1 MRIVN
6 VTTAVVAYHGQA
18 TLVRI
23 DTDEG
28 ISGYGEA
35 NPDAGAGGVVGMIKF
50 LTPLLLGE
58 DPRDVERVWE
68 KLRRRVFAGAQGG
81 VFVIALS
88 GIELALWDLAGK
100 AAGQPVYRLLGG
112 KFRDKIRVY
121 ADCGLGDDPA
131 GSASGCADRAQ
142 RMVEEGFTAIKFDV
156 DDLEH
161 PAKFDAF
168 NHTINNAELRS
179 MVERVAAVREA
190 IGPDID
196 LAIDLHAR
204 YDVPSACRIA
214 WELEPFSLLWLEEP
228 VPAENI
234 DALARVRAQTRTPIC
249 VGENLYLRWGFRELL
264 ERGAVDVIEPDVPK
278 CGGLAEAKKIA
289 NLAEMH
295 YVPFAPHLVSTPV
308 GTMATSHQCAAIP
321 NFLVQ
326 EWHALE
332 EREVWDSYVVAP
344 DGSGSIIK
352 NGYIAVPDT
361 PGIGV
366 EPDMDAV
373 RAHAVPGFTIF
384 EPHHG

>member
-35 NPDAGAGGVVGMIKF
+35 NPDAGAGGVIGMIKF

-68 KLRRRVFAGAQGG
+68 KLRRRVFAGPQGG

-100 AAGQPVYRLLGG
+100 ASGQPVYRLLGG

-121 ADCGLGDDPA
+121 ADCGGGDDPA
-131 GSASGCADRAQ
+131 GSASGCADRAR

-168 NHTINNAELRS
+168 NHTVNNAELRS
-179 MVERVAAVREA
+179 MTERVAAVREA
-190 IGPDID
+190 IGPDVD

-214 WELEPFSLLWLEEP
+214 WELEPFRLLWLEEP

-332 EREVWDSYVVAP
+332 EREVWDSYVAAP
-344 DGSGSIIK
+344 DGSGSIISG
-352 NGYIAVPDT
+352 GYITLPDT

-373 RAHAVPGFTIF
+373 RAHAVPGFGIF
-384 EPHHG
+384 E

>member
-35 NPDAGAGGVVGMIKF
+35 NPDAGAGGVVGIIKF

-68 KLRRRVFAGAQGG
+68 KLRRRVFAGPQAG

-100 AAGQPVYRLLGG
+100 ASGQPVYRLLGG

-121 ADCGLGDDPA
+121 ADCGAGDDPA
-131 GSASGCADRAQ
+131 GSVSGCADRAQ

-190 IGPDID
+190 IGPDVD

-214 WELEPFSLLWLEEP
+214 WELEPFGLLWLEEP

-332 EREVWDSYVVAP
+332 EREVWDSYVAAP
-344 DGSGSIIK
+344 DGSGSIISG
-352 NGYIAVPDT
+352 GYITLPDT

-366 EPDMDAV
+366 EPDMDSV

-384 EPHHG
+384 E

>member
-1 MRIVN
+1 MRIVK

-35 NPDAGAGGVVGMIKF
+35 NPDAGADGVVGMIKF

-68 KLRRRVFAGAQGG
+68 KLRRRVFAGPQGG

-100 AAGQPVYRLLGG
+100 ASGQPVYRLLGG

-121 ADCGLGDDPA
+121 ADCGAGDDPA
-131 GSASGCADRAQ
+131 GSASGCADRAR

-190 IGPDID
+190 IGPDVD

-214 WELEPFSLLWLEEP
+214 WELEPLRLLWLEEP

-234 DALARVRAQTRTPIC
+234 DALVRVRAQTRTPIC

-332 EREVWDSYVVAP
+332 EREVWDSYVAAP
-344 DGSGSIIK
+344 DGSGSIISG
-352 NGYIAVPDT
+352 GYITLPDT

-366 EPDMDAV
+366 EPDMDSV

-384 EPHHG
+384 E

>member
-68 KLRRRVFAGAQGG
+68 KLRRRVFAGPQAG

-121 ADCGLGDDPA
+121 ADCGRGDDPA

-190 IGPDID
+190 IDPDVD

-214 WELEPFSLLWLEEP
+214 WALEPFSLLWLEEP

-332 EREVWDSYVVAP
+332 EREVWDSYVAAP

-352 NGYIAVPDT
+352 DGYITLPDT

-366 EPDMDAV
+366 EPDMDSV

-384 EPHHG
+384 E